1 MLPAKRFYGQNFMPD
16 FFNDFFG
23 NMSLDGSST
32 KSPAI
37 NVIEDNLEYKLELAA
52 PGMTKDDFKVHLNKD
67 GNLVIESEKKCEC
80 KDECKEKDEK
90 KRKYIRKEFSYMKM
104 HQTLILPE
112 NTDKEGI
119 RATVENG
126 VLKIDIPKLQ
136 KPKVEEEKRMIEVK

>member
-37 NVIEDNLEYKLELAA
+37 NVLEDDLEYKLELAA

>member
-37 NVIEDNLEYKLELAA
+37 NVIEDDLEYKLELAA
-52 PGMTKDDFKVHLNKD
+52 PGMTKEDFKVHLNKD

-80 KDECKEKDEK
+80 KGECKEKEEK
-90 KRKYIRKEFSYMKM
+90 NRKYIRKEFSYMKM

-119 RATVENG
+119 QATVENG

-136 KPKVEEEKRMIEVK
+136 KPKIEEEKRMIEVK

>member
-37 NVIEDNLEYKLELAA
+37 NVIEDDLEYKLELAA

-80 KDECKEKDEK
+80 KDECKDKEEK

-119 RATVENG
+119 QATVENG

>member
-1 MLPAKRFYGQNFMPD
+1 MLPSRRFNSQYGLTD
-16 FFNDFFG
+16 FFNDFFENKALEKVTG
-23 NMSLDGSST
+23 T
-32 KSPAI
+32 APAM
-37 NVIEDNLEYKLELAA
+37 NVLENDKEYRLEVAV
-52 PGMTKDDFKVHLNKD
+52 PGMCKDDFKVHLNKD

-80 KDECKEKDEK
+80 KDECKDKEEK
-90 KRKYIRKEFSYMKM
+90 KRKYIRKEFSYMKR

-136 KPKVEEEKRMIEVK
+136 KPKVEDEKRMIEVK

>member
-37 NVIEDNLEYKLELAA
+37 NVLEDDLEYKLELAA
-52 PGMTKDDFKVHLNKD
+52 PGMTKDDFKVNLNKD

>member
-1 MLPAKRFYGQNFMPD
+1 
-16 FFNDFFG
+16 
-23 NMSLDGSST
+23 
-32 KSPAI
+32 
-37 NVIEDNLEYKLELAA
+37 
-52 PGMTKDDFKVHLNKD
+52 
-67 GNLVIESEKKCEC
+67 
-80 KDECKEKDEK
+80 
-90 KRKYIRKEFSYMKM
+90 MKM